1 MTKLRV
7 LSAAL
12 ITVAML
18 ATPAMA
24 REGRVTSLH
33 LPESADASTTR
44 GARYTGGGDRFRT
57 NQVGGGSGGTFGDG
71 YGGRDVWGHFG
82 AYYGPMVPTLF

>member
-1 MTKLRV
+1 MTKLKV
-7 LSAAL
+7 LSAAM

-24 REGRVTSLH
+24 RESHVTSRH
-33 LPESADASTTR
+33 LSEDGDTSTTR
-44 GARYTGGGDRFRT
+44 GTRYI
-57 NQVGGGSGGTFGDG
+57 GGSDVFRDNHFNGGTFGDG

-82 AYYGPMVPTLF
+82 AYYGPMVPTPF